1 MAQNVFQREESDPLP
16 TKLKKKKKKKI
27 SPLKRKD
34 EEEEG
39 FNTGAKKSLDDP
51 LDFNPYLLEDE
62 SISKLE
68 SPESKPKKLPAN
80 KSKRRK

>member
-39 FNTGAKKSLDDP
+39 INDGKKGLDDP

-62 SISKLE
+62 SISKLD
-68 SPESKPKKLPAN
+68 SP
-80 KSKRRK
+80 